1 MCFCFWIIM
10 LIVFIFLLQQNVE
23 KVNVIRI
30 LKYND
35 WLIHQIQEYSQIK

>member
-1 MCFCFWIIM
+1 MGFCFWIIM

-30 LKYND
+30 LKYDD